1 MPCDSR
7 VGRSQMFAPAKL
19 ADTVKRVKPKT
30 LRQGETKPGELKT
43 SIFRRHAGTVSCES
57 TSTIPTARC
66 GPACRVVWEGSVRFP
81 DRPYPDLAEREG
93 FEPSIRFT
101 VYTLSRRAPSTT
113 RPSLRKG
120 RILAERVGRR
130 SAASLVALHVQAF
143 PTAPKS
149 CCGPPGAASDW
160 VKIRCGGSPRIAG
173 W

>member
-19 ADTVKRVKPKT
+19 VDTVKRVKPKT

-43 SIFRRHAGTVSCES
+43 SIFRRHAGTVFCES

-130 SAASLVALHVQAF
+130 RGVSGFLCVRRDETFPRRRRWPLYGRGRAARWES
-143 PTAPKS
+143 
-149 CCGPPGAASDW
+149 
-160 VKIRCGGSPRIAG
+160 RCSF
-173 W
+173 